1 MIYSIMYL
9 QKLSLTN
16 FKNYKEAELNFSEKI
31 NCLTGDNGAG
41 KTNLLDAIHYLSFCK
56 SYFNPLDSQNILHDA
71 SFFAI
76 QGAFL
81 KNGKKEK
88 IHCGLKRKQR
98 KIIKRNKKEYDR
110 LSDHIGLLPLVMISP
125 EDSSLITEG
134 SEYRRKFIDIIVS
147 QLDKT
152 YLNNLISY
160 NKIVLQRNSLLRR
173 FAESGTF
180 DKVLLEAMDVQMI
193 GLGVY
198 IHEKRLSF
206 IEEFL
211 TIFEKH
217 YEFITDG
224 KEKVS
229 IEYQSQL
236 NDMDFKKI
244 LNDAIDKD
252 KRFQYSTVGVHK
264 DELVFKIASSPP
276 TPPKRGERTSAQEL
290 PLYQIKKFGSQGQQ
304 KSFLIALKLAQFDF
318 IKSIKKFKPILLL
331 DDIFDKLDA
340 LRVQKLMELV
350 SDNNF
355 GQIFITHTHPQR
367 LSKILSDI
375 NAEYKVYEIEQ
386 GVICH

>member
-1 MIYSIMYL
+1 
-9 QKLSLTN
+9 
-16 FKNYKEAELNFSEKI
+16 
-31 NCLTGDNGAG
+31 
-41 KTNLLDAIHYLSFCK
+41 
-56 SYFNPLDSQNILHDA
+56 
-71 SFFAI
+71 
-76 QGAFL
+76 
-81 KNGKKEK
+81 
-88 IHCGLKRKQR
+88 
-98 KIIKRNKKEYDR
+98 NKKEYDR

-152 YLNNLISY
+152 YLNNLMNY

-180 DKVLLEAMDVQMI
+180 YKELLEAMDVQMI

-198 IHEKRLSF
+198 IHEKRLNF
-206 IEEFL
+206 IEAFL
-211 TIFEKH
+211 PIFEKH
-217 YEFITDG
+217 YEFITNG

-264 DELVFKIASSPP
+264 DDLVFKI
-276 TPPKRGERTSAQEL
+276 ED
-290 PLYQIKKFGSQGQQ
+290 YQIKKFGSQGQQ

-386 GVICH
+386 GVVGDG